1 MDQGGIKVP
10 GGFAGLASR
19 CESPLVHIFLP
30 LWCWQF
36 RKGDSD
42 VKKEVLLTPLV
53 SLPPCPV
60 LPMPLSTW
68 LLGVKRAPLQYPPTL
83 LLQ

>member
-1 MDQGGIKVP
+1 MPD
-10 GGFAGLASR
+10 GLASR

-68 LLGVKRAPLQYPPTL
+68 LLGVK
-83 LLQ
+83 